1 MQNSS
6 AEFALRTCDSSQ
18 GIYLERLRREVSR
31 LPKVVPSIELLPPH
45 IITAE
50 CPRSIVI
57 KRNVRVSA
65 STRNTAVSVT
75 GSRLPQ
81 RFYIPPTVPIKMCNV
96 QSETTGAWIETEC
109 HIGIGTWSIDGIAVH
124 SKVIGGRVE
133 ITAGGVKTLRCQS
146 RCIGNIEGPSE
157 KENQ

>member
-1 MQNSS
+1 
-6 AEFALRTCDSSQ
+6 
-18 GIYLERLRREVSR
+18 
-31 LPKVVPSIELLPPH
+31 LPPH

-50 CPRSIVI
+50 CPRSIVVKNI
-57 KRNVRVSA
+57 RVSA

-81 RFYIPPTVPIKMCNV
+81 RFYLPPTIPIKMCNV
-96 QSETTGAWIETEC
+96 QSETTGAWIETKC
-109 HIGIGTWSIDGIAVH
+109 HIGIGTWSIDRIAVH
-124 SKVIGGRVE
+124 SKVISGRVE